1 MLELLSENQISI
13 PEIGTVRATEPPLVI
28 ITSNRTREIHD
39 ALKRRCLYH
48 WVDFPAAERELEI
61 VQRKMPEIDEQL
73 SRLLVNFVQRLRQE
87 DLFKLP
93 GIAETLDW
101 ADALVQ
107 LDQIALDP
115 TTIDGTLGTLLK
127 YQDDIAKIRG
137 SEAARILEEVK
148 LQFPCLSLA
157 VAKMSGRSALPFLQG
172 SLAENIMLFARLLR
186 ATGMPV
192 GTGSVLNAIRAVSL
206 IGIESQQDL
215 HTVLLC
221 QFVSRREQMP
231 VFDQTFALF
240 WRNPKLM
247 EKLMG
252 AMLPTLQSD
261 QDQQPLIR
269 RLGEALSSSNT
280 QSSGQDEEQVELQAN
295 LSASESEILQSRDF
309 EQMSESELQMAIK
322 MLKTLKLPVQQI
334 QSLRHQASVSRA
346 HIDMRRTMQN
356 SLRNSELI
364 PLQFKR
370 QITRPPAIIV
380 LCDISG
386 SMAQYSRMF
395 LHFMHAMT
403 NNGDGST
410 AFYSG
415 LA

>member
-1 MLELLSENQISI
+1 
-13 PEIGTVRATEPPLVI
+13 
-28 ITSNRTREIHD
+28 
-39 ALKRRCLYH
+39 
-48 WVDFPAAERELEI
+48 
-61 VQRKMPEIDEQL
+61 
-73 SRLLVNFVQRLRQE
+73 
-87 DLFKLP
+87 
-93 GIAETLDW
+93 
-101 ADALVQ
+101 
-107 LDQIALDP
+107 
-115 TTIDGTLGTLLK
+115 
-127 YQDDIAKIRG
+127 
-137 SEAARILEEVK
+137 
-148 LQFPCLSLA
+148 
-157 VAKMSGRSALPFLQG
+157 MSGRSALPLLQG

-221 QFVSRREQMP
+221 QFVSRRERMP

-269 RLGEALSSSNT
+269 RLGEALSSGNT

-309 EQMSESELQMAIK
+309 EQMSESELQVAKK
-322 MLKTLKLPVQQI
+322 MLKHLKLPMKPI
-334 QSLRHQASVSRA
+334 QTRRHQASVSRA

-403 NNGDGST
+403 NNGNRVHSFLFGTRLTNISRYLRNKDVDLALEETAKAVEDWSGGTRIGFCLKQFNQHWSRRMLGQGAVVILLTDGLDRGEGPELGKQMERLSKSCRQLVWLNPLLRYKKFEPR
-410 AFYSG
+410 AEGVRIMLPYVDVFRSAHNINS
-415 LA
+415 LAELPALLNPSKAQAA

>member
-1 MLELLSENQISI
+1 
-13 PEIGTVRATEPPLVI
+13 
-28 ITSNRTREIHD
+28 
-39 ALKRRCLYH
+39 
-48 WVDFPAAERELEI
+48 
-61 VQRKMPEIDEQL
+61 
-73 SRLLVNFVQRLRQE
+73 
-87 DLFKLP
+87 
-93 GIAETLDW
+93 
-101 ADALVQ
+101 
-107 LDQIALDP
+107 
-115 TTIDGTLGTLLK
+115 
-127 YQDDIAKIRG
+127 
-137 SEAARILEEVK
+137 
-148 LQFPCLSLA
+148 
-157 VAKMSGRSALPFLQG
+157 MSGRSALPLLQG

-215 HTVLLC
+215 HTVLLS
-221 QFVSRREQMP
+221 QFVTRREQMP

-269 RLGEALSSSNT
+269 RLGEALSSGNT

-309 EQMSESELQMAIK
+309 EQMSKSELQVAKK
-322 MLKTLKLPVQQI
+322 MLKHLKLPVKPI
-334 QSLRHQASVSRA
+334 QTRRHKASVSRA

-403 NNGDGST
+403 NNGDRVHSFLFGTRLTNISRYLRNKDVDLALEET
-410 AFYSG
+410 AKAVEDWSG
-415 LA
+415 GTRIGFCLKQFNQHWSRRMLGQGAVVILLTDGLDRGEGPELGKQMERLSKSCRQLVWLNPLLRYKKFEPRAEGVRIMLPYVDVFRSAHNINSLAELPALLNPSKAQAA

>member
-1 MLELLSENQISI
+1 
-13 PEIGTVRATEPPLVI
+13 
-28 ITSNRTREIHD
+28 
-39 ALKRRCLYH
+39 
-48 WVDFPAAERELEI
+48 
-61 VQRKMPEIDEQL
+61 
-73 SRLLVNFVQRLRQE
+73 
-87 DLFKLP
+87 
-93 GIAETLDW
+93 
-101 ADALVQ
+101 
-107 LDQIALDP
+107 
-115 TTIDGTLGTLLK
+115 
-127 YQDDIAKIRG
+127 
-137 SEAARILEEVK
+137 
-148 LQFPCLSLA
+148 
-157 VAKMSGRSALPFLQG
+157 MSGRSALPLLQG

-215 HTVLLC
+215 HTVLLS
-221 QFVSRREQMP
+221 QFVNRREQMP

-261 QDQQPLIR
+261 QDQQPLTR
-269 RLGEALSSSNT
+269 RLGEALSSGNT

-309 EQMSESELQMAIK
+309 EQMSESELQVAKK
-322 MLKTLKLPVQQI
+322 MLKHLKLPVKPI
-334 QSLRHQASVSRA
+334 QTRRHQASVSRA

-403 NNGDGST
+403 NNGDRVHSFLFGTRLTNISRYLRNKDVDLALEET
-410 AFYSG
+410 AKAVEDWSG
-415 LA
+415 GTRIGFCLKQFNQHWSRRMLGQGAVVILLTDGLDRGEGPELGKQMERLSKSCRQLVWLNPLLRYKKFEPRAEGVRIMLPYVDVFRSAHNINSLAELPALLNPSKAQAA

>member
-1 MLELLSENQISI
+1 
-13 PEIGTVRATEPPLVI
+13 
-28 ITSNRTREIHD
+28 
-39 ALKRRCLYH
+39 
-48 WVDFPAAERELEI
+48 
-61 VQRKMPEIDEQL
+61 
-73 SRLLVNFVQRLRQE
+73 
-87 DLFKLP
+87 
-93 GIAETLDW
+93 
-101 ADALVQ
+101 
-107 LDQIALDP
+107 
-115 TTIDGTLGTLLK
+115 
-127 YQDDIAKIRG
+127 
-137 SEAARILEEVK
+137 
-148 LQFPCLSLA
+148 
-157 VAKMSGRSALPFLQG
+157 MSGRSALPLLQG

-269 RLGEALSSSNT
+269 RLGEALSSGNT

-309 EQMSESELQMAIK
+309 EQMSESELQVAKK
-322 MLKTLKLPVQQI
+322 MLKNLKLPVKPI
-334 QSLRHQASVSRA
+334 QTRRHQASVSRA

-370 QITRPPAIIV
+370 PITRPPAIIV

-403 NNGDGST
+403 NNGDRVHSFLFGTRLTNISRYLRNQDVDLALEET
-410 AFYSG
+410 ANAVEDWSG
-415 LA
+415 GTRIGFCLKQFNQHWSRRMLGQGAVVILLTDGLDRGEGPELGKQMERLSKSCRQLVWLNPLLRYKKFEPRAEGVRIMLPYVDVFRSAHNINSLAELPALLNPSKAQAA

>member
-1 MLELLSENQISI
+1 
-13 PEIGTVRATEPPLVI
+13 
-28 ITSNRTREIHD
+28 
-39 ALKRRCLYH
+39 
-48 WVDFPAAERELEI
+48 
-61 VQRKMPEIDEQL
+61 
-73 SRLLVNFVQRLRQE
+73 
-87 DLFKLP
+87 
-93 GIAETLDW
+93 
-101 ADALVQ
+101 
-107 LDQIALDP
+107 
-115 TTIDGTLGTLLK
+115 
-127 YQDDIAKIRG
+127 
-137 SEAARILEEVK
+137 
-148 LQFPCLSLA
+148 
-157 VAKMSGRSALPFLQG
+157 MSGRSALPLLQG

-269 RLGEALSSSNT
+269 RLGEALSSGNT
-280 QSSGQDEEQVELQAN
+280 QSSGQDEEPVELQAN

-309 EQMSESELQMAIK
+309 EQMSESELQVAKK
-322 MLKTLKLPVQQI
+322 MLKNLKLPVKPI
-334 QSLRHQASVSRA
+334 QTRRHQASVSRA

-403 NNGDGST
+403 NNGDRVHSFLFGTRLTNISRYLRNKDVDLALEET
-410 AFYSG
+410 ANAVEDWSG
-415 LA
+415 GTRIGFCLKQFNQHWSRRMLGQGAVVILLTDGLDRGEGPELGKQMERLSKSCRQLVWLNPLLRYKKFEPRAEGVRIMLPYVDVFRSAHNINSLAELPALLNPSKAQAA